1 MNNHPVLFEKEQ
13 IDYFISIV
21 KGHTTNEII
30 DLFNERFNRRL
41 TAQQVKRGK
50 RRFNITSD
58 IDCKFKKGHSKGI
71 ETQFKK
77 GNIPHNHKPVG
88 YEFTRDDG
96 YIEIKIAEPNKWVLK
111 HNYIWEKEYGK
122 IPKGYSVT
130 FLDQNKNNFDLDNLK
145 LIKREDM
152 LTACS
157 YRLFSKDKNVTE
169 TGILTAQLINK
180 TKDIIKR

>member
-1 MNNHPVLFEKEQ
+1 MGNNKPVINKKEE
-13 IDYFISIV
+13 IDYFKSIV
-21 KGHTTNEII
+21 KEHTTNEII
-30 DLFNERFNRRL
+30 ELYYKKYNFKLNKNQIKNL
-41 TAQQVKRGK
+41 KRKYNLVSGI
-50 RRFNITSD
+50 NT
-58 IDCKFKKGHSKGI
+58 KFKKG
-71 ETQFKK
+71 QQA
-77 GNIPHNHKPVG
+77 HNHKPIG
-88 YEFTRDDG
+88 YEFLRDDG

-122 IPKGYSVT
+122 IPKGYSVI

-145 LIKREDM
+145 LIKRENM

-180 TKDIIKR
+180 TKKVEVNNEL